1 MTKKQTTIVF
11 LITATIANIL
21 LILILLVLFTVAGG
35 LIFKE
40 NLGTALPFL
49 FLGAIIA
56 GIFIYQKAVKFVIRK
71 FKTKWSRCFRT
82 TDAGRATENNQ

>member
-35 LIFKE
+35 FIFQE
-40 NLGTALPFL
+40 SLGTALPFL
-49 FLGAIIA
+49 FLGAIIS

-71 FKTKWSRCFRT
+71 LNLEDKMEPLFSHNRRGPR
-82 TDAGRATENNQ
+82 D

>member
-56 GIFIYQKAVKFVIRK
+56 GIFIYQKTVKFVIRK
-71 FKTKWSRCFRT
+71 FNLEDKMAPLFSHNRRGPR
-82 TDAGRATENNQ
+82 D